1 MPVQAPVVACLGCC
15 NRIPQTESLQQQKF
29 VFLPFWRLGN
39 PRSRCQLTQFPW
51 EPSSWPAEAP
61 SPLCLFPLHR
71 RPQSHQI
78 RAPPWWPHFTLI
90 ASRRLPPYAW
100 RRVRL
105 TTSAWVW
112 RGHSSVC
119 GSAWAPPRHLPVS
132 SETLCLTHFRRDSL
146 DPFSKHFLGACYRA
160 VCPRDFAWAWPCESF
175 PPRHKIEW
183 S

>member
-29 VFLPFWRLGN
+29 VFLPIWRLGN

-90 ASRRLPPYAW
+90 ASRRYLRTRGGGWGLRPQHGFGEGTVQCVAVPELPPPPPGILRNPMFNSFQTGFA
-100 RRVRL
+100 RPFLETFFRCL
-105 TTSAWVW
+105 LPC
-112 RGHSSVC
+112 SV
-119 GSAWAPPRHLPVS
+119 S
-132 SETLCLTHFRRDSL
+132 
-146 DPFSKHFLGACYRA
+146 
-160 VCPRDFAWAWPCESF
+160 
-175 PPRHKIEW
+175 
-183 S
+183 